1 MERSAGVTTAAIV
14 LIAGSAIALLFT
26 ALAIT
31 GITWVSTAHPE
42 ANFPRQMLIPV
53 VLVYPFF
60 LCVEAFG
67 IFTGIELLRLKSWA
81 RITTIVFAVF
91 IILQSLMI
99 SVIFLVVPLPTEA
112 NVPPHFNLVMRA
124 VTTGFGLFFLGIG
137 VWWLVLFTRRSV
149 CAQFQSVPS
158 PVPMEF
164 TEHTE
169 PIYPPPAPRA
179 SRVPVVIIVVAVLL
193 LAGTPS
199 LLVVPFMHFPAF
211 LMGKVLYGGA
221 AKIVYIAFGLIDLTL
236 GIGLLRLKRWSL
248 PATIAF
254 YVFSLLNTLSMLFPS
269 VRYAYLAAMFRSM
282 PFPASPGLF
291 PLAPHAFDLMFDFA
305 SIFGMM
311 LVVALIVLLLYSRP
325 AFEQAARERASASS

>member
-1 MERSAGVTTAAIV
+1 MKRSAGVTTAAIV

-26 ALAIT
+26 PLATT

-99 SVIFLVVPLPTEA
+99 SVIFLAVPLPTEA

-124 VTTGFGLFFLGIG
+124 VTTGFGLFFLGVG
-137 VWWLVLFTRRSV
+137 VWWLVLFTRPSV
-149 CAQFQSVPS
+149 RAQFQSAPS
-158 PVPMEF
+158 PAPIEF
-164 TEHTE
+164 TEPAE
-169 PIYPPPAPRA
+169 LMLPPPAPRA
-179 SRVPVVIIVVAVLL
+179 GRVPVVIIVVAVLL
-193 LAGTPS
+193 LAGTSS

-221 AKIVYIAFGLIDLTL
+221 AKVFYVALGLIDLTL
-236 GIGLLRLKRWSL
+236 GIGLLRLKPWSL

-254 YVFSLLNTLSMLFPS
+254 YVFRLLNAIPMFSP
-269 VRYAYLAAMFRSM
+269 VARDAYFAAMFRSM
-282 PFPASPGLF
+282 PFPMSPGLSQF
-291 PLAPHAFDLMFDFA
+291 PPHAFDYFMDLGVVFSLLFY
-305 SIFGMM
+305 
-311 LVVALIVLLLYSRP
+311 VALIVLLLYSRP